1 MPRCVEM
8 WLDRGAGD
16 TSQNE
21 IVASNID
28 YDVHVSCTFLYVIIH
43 QK

>member
-28 YDVHVSCTFLYVIIH
+28 YDVYVSCTFLYVIIH